1 MTRRFGRATGP
12 ALIASRNAATSLS
25 FTYANE
31 YESSVITQEALADLS
46 FRDELIALGLNPT
59 CIGQVTAA

>member
-1 MTRRFGRATGP
+1 M
-12 ALIASRNAATSLS
+12 IASRNAATSLS

-31 YESSVITQEALADLS
+31 YESSVITPEALADLS